1 MQAAERIFDGHFDN
15 VVDDDGDVRMA
26 AEPVRVVRPNV
37 RLCQRRAVYKA
48 KCGNRL
54 LDLKTMP

>member
-26 AEPVRVVRPNV
+26 AEPTRVVRPNV
-37 RLCQRRAVYKA
+37 RR
-48 KCGNRL
+48 
-54 LDLKTMP
+54 